1 MLAGVDLEDLRVRYQ
16 RARKHYDTLVKIVV
30 EQLETSVRLAGV
42 SPAAIEGRSK
52 DISSLVKKAMRKSY
66 ERPWDQIRDKA
77 GVRVTTTSEDEI
89 ASIEEV
95 IRGEFEVLHYE
106 DKRVL
111 VDPKTFD
118 YLGVHFEVKV
128 DVDLELDE
136 VDRICEIQ
144 VRTGA
149 QTAWANM
156 AHDLL
161 YKAPVEPSPPLQ
173 RSLYRLV
180 ALVELFDSEVRRTK
194 KAIMEEPG
202 YNTGLLLAELE
213 GEFLRL
219 TARQSDPELSRLVA
233 DALTP
238 VLPLGEWEQYRT
250 VLSTFVEENEDKLR
264 RIYDDYLEDDRNPLI
279 SQPESL
285 LVFERLEH
293 DRHHLVERWH
303 DVLPESL
310 IQSMG
315 EIWGV
320 SVDVDDG

>member
-1 MLAGVDLEDLRVRYQ
+1 
-16 RARKHYDTLVKIVV
+16 VKIVV
-30 EQLETSVRLAGV
+30 KQLDTSVRLAAV

-52 DISSLVKKAMRKSY
+52 DTSSLLKKAMRKSY
-66 ERPWDQIRDKA
+66 ESPWDQIRDKA

-89 ASIEEV
+89 ATIEEV
-95 IRGEFEVLHYE
+95 IRNEFEVLHYE
-106 DKRVL
+106 DKRL
-111 VDPKTFD
+111 LLDPKKFD

-128 DVDLELDE
+128 NADLELEED
-136 VDRICEIQ
+136 DRICEIQ

-161 YKAPVEPSPPLQ
+161 YKAPIEPSPPLQ
-173 RSLYRLV
+173 RSLYRLI

-202 YNTGLLLAELE
+202 YSTGRLLAELE

-219 TARQSDPELSRLVA
+219 TARASDPELSRIVA
-233 DALTP
+233 DALIP
-238 VLPLGEWEQYRT
+238 VLPMDEWDHYGA
-250 VLSTFVEENEDKLR
+250 VLSAFVEENEEKLR
-264 RIYDDYLEDDRNPLI
+264 RIYDDYLNDDRNPLI

-293 DRHHLVERWH
+293 DRHHLEERWYE
-303 DVLPESL
+303 VLPETL

-320 SVDVDDG
+320 PVDVDDG